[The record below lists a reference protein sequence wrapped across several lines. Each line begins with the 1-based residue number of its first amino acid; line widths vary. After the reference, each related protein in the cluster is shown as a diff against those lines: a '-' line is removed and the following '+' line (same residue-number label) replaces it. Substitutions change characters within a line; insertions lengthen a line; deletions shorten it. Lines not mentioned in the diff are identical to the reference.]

1 MLVRMPR
8 PEPRDRSADD
18 GDALGNVLAAQKRYY
33 DLRAPDYAV
42 SEKPPDRAGRNP
54 FPSELVEPIFEDL
67 GPVGD
72 VLEFAC
78 GPGPLFTREL
88 ARHADS
94 VTAVDASPTMLR
106 LNQTR
111 VADPNVTYIEADLFD
126 WSSARTYDFVFFGHW
141 LSHVPSARFDE
152 FWELVRTCTGDHG
165 RVGFIDEDERA
176 ASMDADRPSPHSEVA
191 GARSQTAGGS
201 TSSRCSGHQ
210 KNCNDDCERSSGMY
224 RSRGSTNGS
233 WSDSANRCITRTSSV
248 GAIPVMHRTSAAMG
262 VENRQRASSRW
273 RTGDDGRLRPEEI
286 EMNREEID
294 RELAEADEVLAST
307 STAHLAYTG
316 IDGTPRVV
324 VVGFYSDGKE
334 FVISTAATAPKV
346 AALLARPEVALAI
359 DTGDTPGGACSLSVR
374 GTATVEIIDGVVPEY
389 LAAAR
394 RSMDADAA
402 AKFEQNVRRMY
413 DRMARI
419 AIAPSWARFFD
430 FGAGRMP
437 RFLQELAARSHM
449 TEADWAD

>member
-1 MLVRMPR
+1 
-8 PEPRDRSADD
+8 
-18 GDALGNVLAAQKRYY
+18 
-33 DLRAPDYAV
+33 
-42 SEKPPDRAGRNP
+42 
-54 FPSELVEPIFEDL
+54 
-67 GPVGD
+67 
-72 VLEFAC
+72 
-78 GPGPLFTREL
+78 
-88 ARHADS
+88 
-94 VTAVDASPTMLR
+94 
-106 LNQTR
+106 
-111 VADPNVTYIEADLFD
+111 
-126 WSSARTYDFVFFGHW
+126 
-141 LSHVPSARFDE
+141 
-152 FWELVRTCTGDHG
+152 
-165 RVGFIDEDERA
+165 
-176 ASMDADRPSPHSEVA
+176 
-191 GARSQTAGGS
+191 
-201 TSSRCSGHQ
+201 
-210 KNCNDDCERSSGMY
+210 
-224 RSRGSTNGS
+224 
-233 WSDSANRCITRTSSV
+233 
-248 GAIPVMHRTSAAMG
+248 
-262 VENRQRASSRW
+262 
-273 RTGDDGRLRPEEI
+273 
-286 EMNREEID
+286 MNREEID
-294 RELAEADEVLAST
+294 RELAEAGEVLAST

-346 AALLARPEVALAI
+346 AALVARPEVALAI